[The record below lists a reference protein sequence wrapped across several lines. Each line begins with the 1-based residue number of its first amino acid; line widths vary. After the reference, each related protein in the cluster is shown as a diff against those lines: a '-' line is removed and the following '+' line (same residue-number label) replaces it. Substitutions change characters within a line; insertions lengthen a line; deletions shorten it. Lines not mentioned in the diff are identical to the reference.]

1 MFREVKTDMSYS
13 TSEKNEKTSAR
24 TRGSGSPFRCISN
37 LVQQMNQEK
46 DQELSV
52 ARLRVQELEALAA
65 SRQKEV
71 CMLQT
76 RLATTESMTRDV
88 IRDLLGVK
96 LDITNYANLIGQNE
110 IVKLVEEAHQQRE
123 EFFAKRNS

>member
-1 MFREVKTDMSYS
+1 MLKSKHCSTNRS
-13 TSEKNEKTSAR
+13 TSAWSQC
-24 TRGSGSPFRCISN
+24 S
-37 LVQQMNQEK
+37 MNQEK

-96 LDITNYANLIGQNE
+96 LDITMQT
-110 IVKLVEEAHQQRE
+110 
-123 EFFAKRNS
+123 

>member
-71 CMLQT
+71 F
-76 RLATTESMTRDV
+76 
-88 IRDLLGVK
+88 ILL
-96 LDITNYANLIGQNE
+96 
-110 IVKLVEEAHQQRE
+110 
-123 EFFAKRNS
+123 

>member
-1 MFREVKTDMSYS
+1 MLKSKHCSTNRS
-13 TSEKNEKTSAR
+13 TSAWSQC
-24 TRGSGSPFRCISN
+24 S
-37 LVQQMNQEK
+37 QMNQEK

-88 IRDLLGVK
+88 IRDLLG
-96 LDITNYANLIGQNE
+96 NLIDQNE

-123 EFFAKRNS
+123 ELFAKVL

>member
-13 TSEKNEKTSAR
+13 TSMAPTSEKMEKMPTR

-71 CMLQT
+71 FN
-76 RLATTESMTRDV
+76 
-88 IRDLLGVK
+88 LL
-96 LDITNYANLIGQNE
+96 
-110 IVKLVEEAHQQRE
+110 
-123 EFFAKRNS
+123 

>member
-37 LVQQMNQEK
+37 LVQEMNQEK

-65 SRQKEV
+65 SRQKQV

-96 LDITNYANLIGQNE
+96 LDITNYANLIDQNE

-123 EFFAKRNS
+123 EFFAKVL